1 MKTVIVSCYDIN
13 PFKGSES
20 GTGWN
25 FSYQIAK
32 NYKVIAITRENN
44 KEKIDEFID
53 KFDVDVSNISFE
65 YYDLPYWLRFWK
77 KGNRGSFIYY
87 NLWQFVVNV
96 F

>member
-77 KGNRGSFIYY
+77 KGNRGSFIY
-87 NLWQFVVNV
+87 
-96 F
+96 